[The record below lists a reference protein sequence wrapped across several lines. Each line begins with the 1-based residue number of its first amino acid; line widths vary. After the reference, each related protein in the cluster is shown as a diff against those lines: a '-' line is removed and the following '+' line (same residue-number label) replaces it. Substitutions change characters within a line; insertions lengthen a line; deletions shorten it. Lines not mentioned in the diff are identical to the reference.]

1 MDPEKAARAN
11 TMYRVVQLA
20 HIKRVIELHHAHSLA
35 QMQGSYQNAFDNH
48 MARPGR
54 SLDPD
59 RPDRNVPE
67 NVLRLMSAEA
77 VIIQGILAKCYDAD
91 KQKML
96 VNLEANPGLMEKMP
110 AIMDYP
116 PSRPKG

>member
-11 TMYRVVQLA
+11 MMYRKIQMA
-20 HIKRVIELHHAHSLA
+20 HTKSVIDLHHTPSLE
-35 QMQGSYQNAFDNH
+35 QMQESYQNAFDNH

-59 RPDRNVPE
+59 RPDRDVLE

-77 VIIQGILAKCYDAD
+77 VVIQEILTKCYDAD
-91 KQKML
+91 KQKMFA
-96 VNLEANPGLMEKMP
+96 NLEADLDLMEKMP
-110 AIMDYP
+110 AFMDYP
-116 PSRPKG
+116 PSRPPG

>member
-1 MDPEKAARAN
+1 
-11 TMYRVVQLA
+11 MYRQIQLA
-20 HIKRVIELHHAHSLA
+20 HIKGLIELHHASSLE
-35 QMQGSYQNAFDNH
+35 QMQESYQNVFDNH

-54 SLDPD
+54 SLAPD

-77 VIIQGILAKCYDAD
+77 IVIQEILAKCYDAD
-91 KQKML
+91 KQRML
-96 VNLEANPGLMEKMP
+96 ANLDANIGHMEKMP

-116 PSRPKG
+116 PARPK